1 MTRRSR
7 QMQILADLS
16 RPSNERYPS
25 SQYRSVNPDSGLQN
39 TPQLQDDSNPVR
51 RFMRR
56 LGLSLHDR
64 YIEDVQHHEEADRF
78 THHQKAATQTAKQE
92 VDHRQFVFDERQAL
106 RSRNV
111 AASTGLATFVKSARM
126 MRLLTQRIDEW
137 LTEKKA
143 STGNPDLYVT
153 FEREFKAMHQKI
165 MAKYRHNA
173 VGPDIDPYEFE
184 DEEFF
189 G

>member
-7 QMQILADLS
+7 QMQIIADLS
-16 RPSNERYPS
+16 RPSSERYPS
-25 SQYRSVNPDSGLQN
+25 SQYHSVSPDSGLQN
-39 TPQLQDDSNPVR
+39 TPLRKDDSNPIR
-51 RFMRR
+51 RFLRR
-56 LGLSLHDR
+56 FGLSLHDR
-64 YIEDVQHHEEADRF
+64 YIEDVHRSEEADRF
-78 THHQKAATQTAKQE
+78 AHQQKVATQTAKHE
-92 VDHRQFVFDERQAL
+92 VDHRQFVFDERQSL

-111 AASTGLATFVKSARM
+111 AAASSLATFVKSSRM
-126 MRLLTQRIDEW
+126 MLLLTQRIDEW

-143 STGNPDLYVT
+143 NTSNPELYVT
-153 FEREFKAMHQKI
+153 FEREFKTMHQKM

-173 VGPDIDPYEFE
+173 VGPDIDPFELE